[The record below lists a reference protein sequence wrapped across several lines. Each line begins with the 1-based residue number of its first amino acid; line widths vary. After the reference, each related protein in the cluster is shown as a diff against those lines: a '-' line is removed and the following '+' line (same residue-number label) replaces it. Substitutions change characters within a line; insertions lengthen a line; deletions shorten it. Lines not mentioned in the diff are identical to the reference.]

1 VLANA
6 SSRKACCGRDS
17 KQLDETRRS
26 ELPHGRRRR
35 ARLGDLVDQV
45 VFLGGATT
53 NLLLTDPAAPSVR
66 PTLDVDVVV
75 QVASAIEY
83 LRLERELEQR
93 GFLQDESPDAPR
105 CRRIREGVRLDV
117 MPTDAAVLGFTNRWY
132 PAVCAT
138 ATRVELEPDLAIRL
152 VTPPLFVATKLE
164 AFRGRGEADLFGS
177 RDLEDV
183 IAVIDGRMELPDE
196 VANAPAELRFHL
208 AESLREFLAMPR
220 FRDAVQG
227 HLPGDA
233 TSAARARTVLDR
245 IVAIC
250 RLAERA

>member
-1 VLANA
+1 M
-6 SSRKACCGRDS
+6 RRDDPS
-17 KQLDETRRS
+17 FRMVVAA
-26 ELPHGRRRR
+26 
-35 ARLGDLVDQV
+35 ARGLGDLVDQV

-75 QVASAIEY
+75 QVATTVEY
-83 LRLERELEQR
+83 LRLGRELERR
-93 GFLQDESPDAPR
+93 GFLQDESPGAPL

-117 MPTDAAVLGFTNRWY
+117 MPTDAAILGFANRWY

-138 ATRVELEPDLAIRL
+138 ATPVELEPDLSIRL

-164 AFRGRGEADLFGS
+164 AFRDRGEEDLFGS

-183 IAVIDGRMELPDE
+183 VAVIDGRVELPDE
-196 VANAPAELRFHL
+196 VASAPAEVRLHL
-208 AESLREFLAMPR
+208 ARSLRELLAMPR

-227 HLPGDA
+227 HLPGDP
-233 TSAARARTVLDR
+233 TSAARARIVLDR
-245 IVAIC
+245 IEAIC